1 MIGTN
6 MFGKL
11 PGVQN
16 TAEMAIAQAQQA
28 SANTAGI
35 NPVADPLSATASV
48 AESSGTI
55 QPIQKFL
62 SGAKSVAPPQRFQQG
77 GSFNYTPTSTF
88 SANESAGSTIAPMAS
103 DTQSL
108 YASAAAAPDPLNN
121 AISATQQQA
130 VGDIMGNRFTR
141 GQSLEG
147 LI

>member
-1 MIGTN
+1 MNN

-16 TAEMAIAQAQQA
+16 TAEIAMAQAQKA
-28 SANTAGI
+28 SANAAGI
-35 NPVADPLSATASV
+35 NPMTDPLGATASL
-48 AESSGTI
+48 AESSSTI
-55 QPIQKFL
+55 QPIQRFL

-77 GSFNYTPTSTF
+77 GSFVQTPTPAF
-88 SANESAGSTIAPMAS
+88 SANESAGSAIAPMAS

-121 AISATQQQA
+121 AITATQQQA

-141 GQSLEG
+141 GLSNQG

>member
-1 MIGTN
+1 

-28 SANTAGI
+28 SAN
-35 NPVADPLSATASV
+35 PVADPLSATVSA
-48 AESSGTI
+48 AESSSTI

-62 SGAKSVAPPQRFQQG
+62 SGARSVAPPQRFQQG
-77 GSFNYTPTSTF
+77 GSFEYTPTSTF
-88 SANESAGSTIAPMAS
+88 SANKSAGSTIAPMAS

-108 YASAAAAPDPLNN
+108 YASATAAPDPLNN

>member
-1 MIGTN
+1 MNN

-11 PGVQN
+11 PGGQN
-16 TAEMAIAQAQQA
+16 LAEIAMAQAQQA
-28 SANTAGI
+28 SANVAGV
-35 NPVADPLSATASV
+35 NPMTDPLGATASL
-48 AESSGTI
+48 AESSSTI
-55 QPIQKFL
+55 QPIQRFL

-77 GSFNYTPTSTF
+77 GSFVQTPTPAF
-88 SANESAGSTIAPMAS
+88 SANESASSAIAPMAS

-121 AISATQQQA
+121 AITATQQQA

-141 GQSLEG
+141 GLSNQG